1 MKRKI
6 SSLRPLIPV
15 ATFGLLTVSA
25 QPFTPT
31 KVMLLPSESPNRLR
45 GSFRM
50 AFNVKT
56 SFENVGAFTS
66 SPPQTTPNGDAF
78 NYDDGYVL
86 TDSSGNM
93 MGYTRYWGYT
103 SGSQLPGNGTI
114 LMNRYSS
121 GGSTVGGHNDEML
134 PGFELTYRREL
145 GQGEKLRWG
154 LEASGNYMHVSV
166 SDSRTVSAGATRFT
180 DTYALPALEG
190 GGFVSPPPP
199 PYYQGPDLPPG
210 GSIVIGA
217 TPVSSSMNTMSS
229 SVSGSRHFES
239 EVIGF
244 RLGPYVEM
252 PLGRNGKL
260 SLSGG
265 LSLAQ
270 VLSDFDFNES
280 SLHEMRR
287 LFLGGHDVD
296 LGIFLKPAPRFQPAL
311 HIAFGKAQPAIAIKF
326 PGFVE
331 LVREQIEN
339 QDLSRGASN
348 FGGSCQGRGGIV
360 GVMQRLAEN
369 HQVNARGFDRRVLQ
383 IAEAEF
389 QILQTVLLR
398 LRRAELDDLFR
409 VVHCDD
415 FLAAPR
421 EQFAQQ
427 AFARAEVGHGDLRQH
442 AQEQVAE
449 RLPRAARAIDA
460 IKASGDLVEE
470 NFRLLAAAI
479 QDALE
484 IDLVAGLIAAV
495 PSRP

>member
-280 SLHEMRR
+280 IALPGAPSNAGGGDYNDLLVGGFISGEASYKLGAAWEVYAGVQFQHVGKYSHHESGRTAV
-287 LFLGGHDVD
+287 LD
-296 LGIFLKPAPRFQPAL
+296 LGKTVFVSV
-311 HIAFGKAQPAIAIKF
+311 
-326 PGFVE
+326 GF
-331 LVREQIEN
+331 N
-339 QDLSRGASN
+339 YS
-348 FGGSCQGRGGIV
+348 F
-360 GVMQRLAEN
+360 
-369 HQVNARGFDRRVLQ
+369 
-383 IAEAEF
+383 
-389 QILQTVLLR
+389 
-398 LRRAELDDLFR
+398 
-409 VVHCDD
+409 
-415 FLAAPR
+415 
-421 EQFAQQ
+421 
-427 AFARAEVGHGDLRQH
+427 
-442 AQEQVAE
+442 
-449 RLPRAARAIDA
+449 
-460 IKASGDLVEE
+460 
-470 NFRLLAAAI
+470 
-479 QDALE
+479 
-484 IDLVAGLIAAV
+484 
-495 PSRP
+495 